1 MIVETL
7 GLSLLI
13 GKLRGGKI
21 KNLEKLQIKGWYMF
35 IIGFI
40 MEIIS
45 ILIVATTDG
54 KLAKFIIE
62 NFFTI
67 HILIYIIVIVGL
79 IFNIREKGMWLAL
92 IGTLLNFIP
101 ILINDGKMPV
111 SIEGLNSS
119 YLYTQ
124 LDLLESDRI
133 LTHILANEYTKCYYL
148 SDIIP
153 IPKPYPFPKIIS
165 IGDIL
170 IGIGIFLLIQNY
182 MRYESKEIN
191 MINFSNNQGY
201 NKIGFKDN
209 NAKE

>member
-1 MIVETL
+1 MIIEIL

-13 GKLRGGKI
+13 GKLRGGRI
-21 KNLEKLQIKGWYMF
+21 RNLDKLHIKGWYMF

-40 MEIIS
+40 IEIAS

-62 NFFTI
+62 NFFII
-67 HILIYIIVIVGL
+67 HILICIIVIVGL
-79 IFNIREKGMWLAL
+79 IFNIKEKGMWLAL
-92 IGTLLNFIP
+92 IGTILNFIP
-101 ILINDGKMPV
+101 ILVNDGKMPV
-111 SIEGLNSS
+111 SVESLNSS
-119 YLYTQ
+119 YLYSQ

-133 LTHILANEYTKCYYL
+133 LTHILANKHTKCYYL

-170 IGIGIFLLIQNY
+170 IGISLFLLIQNY
-182 MRYESKEIN
+182 MRYEL
-191 MINFSNNQGY
+191 
-201 NKIGFKDN
+201 NKATFKDT
-209 NAKE
+209 NAKK